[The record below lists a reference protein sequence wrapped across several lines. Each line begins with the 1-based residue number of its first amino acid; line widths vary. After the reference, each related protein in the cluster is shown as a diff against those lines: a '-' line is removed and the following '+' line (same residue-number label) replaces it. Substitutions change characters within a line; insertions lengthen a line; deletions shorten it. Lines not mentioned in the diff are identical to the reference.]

1 MISIQDILSQGTTG
15 QAFATVRTNLFNAN
29 SF

>member
-1 MISIQDILSQGTTG
+1 MISIQDNLSQGTTG
-15 QAFATVRTNLFNAN
+15 QGFTTVRTNLFNDN